1 MIQSRTLICIADGIW
16 CLKVQQPKSVTLRHT
31 LLQLRLYIRPN
42 LGLIS
47 RDHLFQVEPG
57 ESVVV
62 AERLSA
68 RGPDGRE
75 PPGDALERRKALLI
89 RQVRIECLSYSYVGV
104 RSVPQD
110 VDVAKVDK
118 RGSRCSECL

>member
-31 LLQLRLYIRPN
+31 VLQLRLYIRAN

-47 RDHLFQVEPG
+47 RDHLFQVEPR

-75 PPGDALERRKALLI
+75 SPGDALERRKALPVCE
-89 RQVRIECLSYSYVGV
+89 VRIECFSNGDVGV

>member
-1 MIQSRTLICIADGIW
+1 M
-16 CLKVQQPKSVTLRHT
+16 
-31 LLQLRLYIRPN
+31 
-42 LGLIS
+42 
-47 RDHLFQVEPG
+47 
-57 ESVVV
+57 VV

-75 PPGDALERRKALLI
+75 SLGDALERRKAHPI

-118 RGSRCSECL
+118 RGTRCNECLREAVY